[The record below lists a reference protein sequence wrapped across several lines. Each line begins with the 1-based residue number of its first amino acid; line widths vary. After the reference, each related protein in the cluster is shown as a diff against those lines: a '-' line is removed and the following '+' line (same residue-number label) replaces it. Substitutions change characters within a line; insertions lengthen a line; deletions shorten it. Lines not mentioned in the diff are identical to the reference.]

1 MPNHIRMRQT
11 EHRDIGNTVYD
22 FEESSDGEEGGMRN
36 TEGSVETY
44 NWQYFGDTC
53 EDAESAHEESDDED
67 DLDVTPGKR
76 KRKKREWIVEEAT
89 ISQFLHKCLKSPTPC
104 CRDRCVTKF
113 TPEKIKAC
121 RHDLWDR
128 RDFEQRGQFILDSL
142 KSADRRGDG
151 QATISHLNCQ
161 GHRVCQKAW
170 YLLYGVSHGRQ
181 ERQVYWGKAMSSL
194 HDPTDK
200 LSIIIDGMDQSKTAL
215 PHFMQATKESE
226 KWKLRTHITGVL
238 VHTLGVGYA
247 FIDNLRWPHDS
258 NLTCTVLLA
267 TLRKV
272 AKSYNN
278 RLPGTLYL
286 QMDNCWRECKN
297 QYVFAFLG
305 LLVLRG
311 IFKEVQVGY
320 LLVGH
325 THEDVDQFFSR
336 VAEKLRKRDAT
347 TVEEL
352 VDVIEKSFPN
362 VEGEELDAVLD
373 VKDYMGDVCN
383 HLEQHSCPH
392 QYRFTTGLDSKLIVE
407 YKNFGVDEEWK
418 LPRRDEVRLVE
429 RLPPAGARPSLVK
442 PRTERL
448 ELKQFETGV
457 STLWQT
463 GKLTSRQ
470 KGALDRYIT
479 KQAQSLEVQERR
491 EEDIL
496 DMLWP
501 ERDMEAW
508 ATERPVPAPTFSQQE
523 RQRIE
528 SLYKSFNKSKKTSEQ
543 AKIQSIEEIKVP
555 KNKRC
560 GILPFVSSFEEF
572 AELAETIFKGSERRA
587 DLDKAYSRMV
597 RTIFDNVERV
607 GLEHQKTPQDVV
619 LFAVFARLKIT
630 CLESEKKEARHKY
643 KQHLNAYVINWLGH
657 PMEKLNHF
665 FEGIEARVAQG
676 VKAEEVGYQ
685 LAFSKQ
691 ELRKVIKEYP
701 MKEVKKGLESLYK
714 KVEKHLCEEENLNQ
728 VVWRSM
734 QEEFISQYK
743 HFEDLIKRCYPESGI
758 TLEFTIT
765 DILQFFSDIAQ
776 SH

>member
-1 MPNHIRMRQT
+1 
-11 EHRDIGNTVYD
+11 
-22 FEESSDGEEGGMRN
+22 MRN

-170 YLLYGVSHGRQ
+170 YLLYGVSHGSFYNYVGKLKKGQTTAHHNSTGTLRRTPQYFLAHAWLRHFADFFGDKMPDNIAIHLPASMTRDAVYERYMEKMAETHQKTVGKSTFMTMWREDLSGVKIPKTNRFSKCDVCQDLRKAVREAATAERREQIKSDLQLHFKQQKQ

-528 SLYKSFNKSKKTSEQ
+528 SLYKSFNKSKKTSEPTLRR
-543 AKIQSIEEIKVP
+543 KRRP
-555 KNKRC
+555 K
-560 GILPFVSSFEEF
+560 
-572 AELAETIFKGSERRA
+572 
-587 DLDKAYSRMV
+587 
-597 RTIFDNVERV
+597 
-607 GLEHQKTPQDVV
+607 
-619 LFAVFARLKIT
+619 
-630 CLESEKKEARHKY
+630 
-643 KQHLNAYVINWLGH
+643 
-657 PMEKLNHF
+657 
-665 FEGIEARVAQG
+665 
-676 VKAEEVGYQ
+676 
-685 LAFSKQ
+685 SK
-691 ELRKVIKEYP
+691 P
-701 MKEVKKGLESLYK
+701 
-714 KVEKHLCEEENLNQ
+714 
-728 VVWRSM
+728 
-734 QEEFISQYK
+734 
-743 HFEDLIKRCYPESGI
+743 
-758 TLEFTIT
+758 
-765 DILQFFSDIAQ
+765 
-776 SH
+776 